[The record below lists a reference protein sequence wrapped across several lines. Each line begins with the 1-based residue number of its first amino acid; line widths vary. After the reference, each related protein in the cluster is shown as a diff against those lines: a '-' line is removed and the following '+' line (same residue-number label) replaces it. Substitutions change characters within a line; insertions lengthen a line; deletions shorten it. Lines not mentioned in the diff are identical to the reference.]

1 MNPIFIGFDGRQVV
15 SYTVL
20 QTSIVTRTDKP
31 VAITPLII
39 NQLPLKRTG
48 LTPFTFSRFLVPHLC
63 HYEGLALFLDADILV
78 LDDIDKLF
86 QIATADPSKAVWVR
100 QSHMRF
106 EWASVMLFNCGHPD
120 NRRLSPEYIE
130 TADKLHGIGWTD
142 AIGDLPPEWN
152 HLVGY
157 DPPRADA
164 KLVHFTQGVPAWPE
178 TEGTE
183 YSDLWRQE
191 ARVAMHAEPWAK
203 LMGTSVHAI
212 PVIRRL
218 VAQGK
223 MDPEILDK
231 LPPAA

>member
-1 MNPIFIGFDGRQVV
+1 MNPVFIGWDPRQPI

-20 QTSIVTRTDKP
+20 QTSIVSRTDKP

-63 HYEGLALFLDADILV
+63 RYEGLALFLDADILV
-78 LDDIDKLF
+78 LDDIDEMF
-86 QIATADPSKAVWVR
+86 QIAAADPNKAVWVR

-157 DPPRADA
+157 DEPIANP
-164 KLVHFTQGVPAWPE
+164 KLLHYTQGVPAWPE
-178 TEGTE
+178 TIDGG

-191 ARVAMHAEPWAK
+191 ARVAMHAEPWFN
-203 LMGTSVHAI
+203 LMGTSVHAV

-223 MDPEILDK
+223 MDPSILEK
-231 LPPAA
+231 LPAA